1 MAPNSDSD
9 LMWPP
14 GTVRLEVLQQPG
26 ADDAVI
32 LQPQPSRDPNDPLN
46 WSPWRKHLN
55 FGLVSLYVFM
65 VFALIDCAPVTW
77 GPMNRQLGFSYEI
90 LNDSYAIGCGT
101 LALGGLLLIPFALK
115 YGRRPVYLMS
125 TAIQLGMSVWT
136 ARMQT
141 VADLLLI
148 NAFSNLVAALAET
161 MVQMTIADVYFVH
174 QRGLMNSIYLLMLT
188 MGVSVAP
195 IAAGYI
201 TIYEGWRWVWWW
213 MAVFFGAAF
222 LGFLFFYEETK
233 FSSTPVENNGPSGG
247 SESKDK
253 SGSNTIHFDGV
264 DLEKLNGISGPERQL
279 TAISVDHSIPKKTY
293 KQRLALWSASPSS
306 LSQLAKHMYEPL
318 FMLFYFPAVGYVGLM
333 YGFMTASITVTI
345 TTYSDWMTLPPYNF
359 SAAGIGLMG
368 LPAFI
373 GTALAAVICG
383 PLSDY
388 FIIYLS
394 KRNNGIYEPEMR
406 LWVILMFAPFVPAG
420 LLMFGIGLNNGQ
432 PWPILAVG
440 LGLVGFG
447 TTPACSISLTY
458 LTDAY
463 TAIIAD
469 SMVGVTFVRNV
480 ISTIFV
486 FALSPWITSAGITG
500 FYISFS
506 AIVSAILLALLIFVF
521 FGRKFRVKFAERYRF
536 FAKKQIDSRKA

>member
-1 MAPNSDSD
+1 MAPSSDSD
-9 LMWPP
+9 LLWPP
-14 GTVRLEVLQQPG
+14 GTVRLEELQQPG
-26 ADDAVI
+26 AVDAVI
-32 LQPQPSRDPNDPLN
+32 LQPQPSRNPNDPLN

-55 FGLVSLYVFM
+55 FGLVSFYVFM
-65 VFALIDCAPVTW
+65 VFAMIDCAPVTW
-77 GPMNRQLGFSYEI
+77 GPMNRQLGFSYAI

-136 ARMQT
+136 AKMKS
-141 VADLLLI
+141 VAGLLLI
-148 NAFSNLVAALAET
+148 NAISNLVAALAET
-161 MVQMTIADVYFVH
+161 MVQMTVADVYFVH
-174 QRGLMNSIYLLMLT
+174 QRGLMNSIYLVMLT
-188 MGVSVAP
+188 MGVSIAP

-201 TIYEGWRWVWWW
+201 TIFESWRWVWWW
-213 MAVFFGAAF
+213 VAIFFGAGFLAF
-222 LGFLFFYEETK
+222 LFLYEETK
-233 FSSTPVENNGPSGG
+233 FSATTAENDGNSRDNEFKNVSSTNAMHLE
-247 SESKDK
+247 E
-253 SGSNTIHFDGV
+253 V
-264 DLEKLNGISGPERQL
+264 DPEKLNEIYGPDQQL
-279 TAISVDHSIPKKTY
+279 TAISVDHSIPKKSY
-293 KQRLALWSASPSS
+293 KEKLALLSVSPISF
-306 LSQLAKHMYEPL
+306 SQVAKHMYEPL
-318 FMLFYFPAVGYVGLM
+318 LMLFMFPAVGYVGLM

-359 SAAGIGLMG
+359 NAAEIGLMG
-368 LPAFI
+368 LPPFI

-388 FIIYLS
+388 LIIFLS
-394 KRNNGIYEPEMR
+394 KRNKGVYEPEMR

-432 PWPILAVG
+432 PWPMLAVG

-469 SMVGVTFVRNV
+469 SMVGVTFIRNS

-486 FALSPWITSAGITG
+486 FALTPWIVSAGITG

-506 AIVSAILLALLIFVF
+506 VIVSVILLGLVIFVF
-521 FGRKFRVKFAERYRF
+521 FGRKFRIKTAARYRH

>member
-1 MAPNSDSD
+1 MAPTSDSD
-9 LMWPP
+9 LLWPP
-14 GTVRLEVLQQPG
+14 GTVRLEDLEQPG
-26 ADDAVI
+26 AADAVI

-55 FGLVSLYVFM
+55 FGLVSFYVFM
-65 VFALIDCAPVTW
+65 VFAMIDCAPVTW
-77 GPMNRQLGFSYEI
+77 GPMNRQLGFSYAI

-115 YGRRPVYLMS
+115 YGRRPLYLMS
-125 TAIQLGMSVWT
+125 TAIQLGMSIWT
-136 ARMQT
+136 AEMQT
-141 VADLLLI
+141 VAGLLLI
-148 NAFSNLVAALAET
+148 NAISNLVAALAET
-161 MVQMTIADVYFVH
+161 MVQMTVADVYFVH
-174 QRGLMNSIYLLMLT
+174 QRGLMNSIFLLMLT
-188 MGVSVAP
+188 MGVSIAP

-201 TIYEGWRWVWWW
+201 TIFEGWRWVWWW
-213 MAVFFGAAF
+213 MAIFFGAGF
-222 LGFLFFYEETK
+222 LAFLFFYEETK
-233 FSSTPVENNGPSGG
+233 FSTTTVENDDTSRVHG
-247 SESKDK
+247 SKNASATD
-253 SGSNTIHFDGV
+253 SIHLEEADP
-264 DLEKLNGISGPERQL
+264 EKLNEICGPEQQL
-279 TAISVDHSIPKKTY
+279 TAISVDHSLPKKSY
-293 KQRLALWSASPSS
+293 KEKLTLLSVSPISFA
-306 LSQLAKHMYEPL
+306 QLAKHMYEPL
-318 FMLFYFPAVGYVGLM
+318 LMLFFFPAVGYVGLM

-345 TTYSDWMTLPPYNF
+345 TTYSAWMTLPPYNF
-359 SAAGIGLMG
+359 NAAGIGLMG

-388 FIIYLS
+388 LIIYLS
-394 KRNNGIYEPEMR
+394 KRNKGVYEPEMR

-447 TTPACSISLTY
+447 VTPACSISLTY

-469 SMVGVTFVRNV
+469 SMVGVTFVRNS

-486 FALSPWITSAGITG
+486 FALTPWISSAGITG

-506 AIVSAILLALLIFVF
+506 VIVSTILLGLVIFVF
-521 FGRKFRVKFAERYRF
+521 FGRKFRVKSAARYRH
-536 FAKKQIDSRKA
+536 FADKQIDSRKA